1 MVTYPVY
8 VRRNSYRGADPRKK
22 AKAQQENLDASIL
35 EATANRLIQAQT
47 RGIKSYLWAE
57 ISRESGLAYDTVK
70 RLGFSI
76 DGGSNGFTAT
86 RPGLTEEEYE
96 HAMKGLE

>member
-1 MVTYPVY
+1 MVTYPVH
-8 VRRNSYRGADPRKK
+8 VARNGYRGADPRKR
-22 AKAQQENLDASIL
+22 AKAQQENRDASIL

-57 ISRESGLAYDTVK
+57 ISRESGLDYDTVK

-86 RPGLTEEEYE
+86 RVGLTEEEYE
-96 HAMKGLE
+96 RAMKGLE

>member
-1 MVTYPVY
+1 MVTYPVH

-22 AKAQQENLDASIL
+22 AKALQENLDASIL
-35 EATANRLIQAQT
+35 EATANRLIQAQA
-47 RGIKSYLWAE
+47 RGIKSYLWME
-57 ISRESGLAYDTVK
+57 ISRESGLDYETVK

-86 RPGLTEEEYE
+86 RPGLTEEEYKR
-96 HAMKGLE
+96 AMEGLD